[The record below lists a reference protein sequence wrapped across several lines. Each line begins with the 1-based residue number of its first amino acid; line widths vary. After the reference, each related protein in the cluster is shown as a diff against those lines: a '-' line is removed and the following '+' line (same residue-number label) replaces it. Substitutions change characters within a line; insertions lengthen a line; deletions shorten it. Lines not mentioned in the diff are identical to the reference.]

1 MNEIE
6 QEQRIYAVIASI
18 PRGAVVTYGQVA
30 DLAGMPRAA
39 RLVGRTVSKLP
50 GDTRLPW
57 HRVINAN
64 GKISMPRESLGFDRQ
79 KERLQEEDVVV
90 TNGRIDLKEF
100 RWQP

>member
-1 MNEIE
+1 
-6 QEQRIYAVIASI
+6 
-18 PRGAVVTYGQVA
+18 
-30 DLAGMPRAA
+30 
-39 RLVGRTVSKLP
+39 
-50 GDTRLPW
+50 
-57 HRVINAN
+57 VINAN